1 MALCTLEDRTLV
13 PGSDLDPAESWLLQF
28 FYTHDL
34 LNKFFKRHSAN
45 LIEVCKA
52 AVSEVRV
59 EVSIEQDVGCLDVLV
74 DHWR

>member
-34 LNKFFKRHSAN
+34 LNKFFKRHGVKSF
-45 LIEVCKA
+45 
-52 AVSEVRV
+52 
-59 EVSIEQDVGCLDVLV
+59 
-74 DHWR
+74 